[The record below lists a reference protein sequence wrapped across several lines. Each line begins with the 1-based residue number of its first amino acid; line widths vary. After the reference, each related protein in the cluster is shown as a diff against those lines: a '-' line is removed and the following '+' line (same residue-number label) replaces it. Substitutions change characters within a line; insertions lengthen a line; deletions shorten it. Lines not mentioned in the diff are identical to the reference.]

1 MARIVD
7 KDTRLIDI
15 DLGPVT
21 ITTTRP
27 ALDIA
32 PDNVTVSS
40 SGAGQLIRA
49 DGVLG
54 NLTLQLGGSFIQY
67 EQIDLSMMTMNN
79 EVMQPVEVSVQRTSP
94 VPLGVHENGNNFTPI
109 EEFIFVLSRPLNNN
123 VVDGGFFVYENFRL
137 MGLDYNFVA
146 GDTNMGGLNA
156 GFPSHE
162 QTIYA
167 EKRTYGWNNTFGA
180 TKANA
185 EIAGPAPTESYFT
198 QPTLQSL
205 DTWGTMSAITGPNL
219 YCYRVVYS
227 RAQQLP
233 AANVF
238 SVEQYGGFTTMQFP
252 PVNITFLC
260 KDPNYTEGEY
270 LTRLANAMN
279 SLPEDGLSNE
289 D

>member
-15 DLGPVT
+15 DFGP
-21 ITTTRP
+21 ITVNVSRGMNAVAPSTATGG
-27 ALDIA
+27 LDGI
-32 PDNVTVSS
+32 N
-40 SGAGQLIRA
+40 QLIRLDNNPA
-49 DGVLG
+49 GTDRYL
-54 NLTLQLGGSFIQY
+54 GSFIQY
-67 EQIDLSMMTMNN
+67 DKVDLSMMTMNN

-94 VPLGVHENGNNFTPI
+94 VPVGSHENGNNFTPL

-123 VVDGGFFVYENFRL
+123 EVDDGASIYENFRV
-137 MGLDYNFVA
+137 MGLDRTTSF
-146 GDTNMGGLNA
+146 GDRTMGGVGA

-162 QTIYA
+162 QVIYA
-167 EKRTYGWNNTFGA
+167 EKRTYAWNNTFAA
-180 TKANA
+180 TKGNGELLPA
-185 EIAGPAPTESYFT
+185 APTESYFT

-227 RAQQLP
+227 RVQTLP
-233 AANVF
+233 GPGFF
-238 SVEQYGGFTTMQFP
+238 SVEPYNGFTTLQFP

-270 LTRLANAMN
+270 LTRLSNAMN
-279 SLPEDGLSNE
+279 TIPIDGVTN
-289 D
+289 DD